1 MPSRNIGISRGR
13 IEVITSRQLS
23 GRAVINAQGLV
34 VSPGFIDLHQHG
46 QNEENYR
53 FKVMDGVTMA
63 LELEVGTG
71 DIDRWYAEREGKTLI
86 NYGVSIGHLAA
97 RMAAMHDPISF
108 LPTGEAARRAATDL
122 EIAEMKQRIEHGL
135 RRGAVA
141 VGFGIQYI
149 AQGFALG
156 DSGDVSCRRTIW
168 RVVPRAHAK
177 RRVERTGEQHSGFG
191 RSHRGGSNDGRTASR
206 RPHSEYRRASHT
218 EFAADDRRS
227 EVAEDRRDDRM
238 LSLHRRHDG
247 HQVGYF

>member
-1 MPSRNIGISRGR
+1 MLIALNSSSFFVIPTQAREVYDVVLLNGRVIDPESKLDAVRNIGISRGR

-71 DIDRWYAEREGKTLI
+71 DIDSWYAEREGKTLI

-122 EIAEMKQRIEHGL
+122 EIAEMKRRIEHGL

-156 DSGDVSCRRTIW
+156 DS
-168 RVVPRAHAK
+168 
-177 RRVERTGEQHSGFG
+177 
-191 RSHRGGSNDGRTASR
+191 
-206 RPHSEYRRASHT
+206 
-218 EFAADDRRS
+218 
-227 EVAEDRRDDRM
+227 
-238 LSLHRRHDG
+238 
-247 HQVGYF
+247 